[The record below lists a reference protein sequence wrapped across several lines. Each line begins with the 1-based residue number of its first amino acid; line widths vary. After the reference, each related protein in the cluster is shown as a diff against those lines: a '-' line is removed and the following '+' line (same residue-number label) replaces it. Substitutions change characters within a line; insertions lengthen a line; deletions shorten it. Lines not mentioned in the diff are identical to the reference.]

1 MKHNPLFLQ
10 NNMCGILGYSGD
22 FEKEQLNKG
31 LEKIAHRGPDGQGLF
46 FHNNTALG
54 HRRLSIIDLSD
65 NAKQPFEIMNRYVV
79 IFNGEIYNY
88 LEIKK
93 ELANEGFVFKSNSDT
108 EVLIYAYVKWGK
120 DFVLKL
126 NGMWAFAIYDK
137 NNGSLFL
144 SRDRLGK
151 KPLFYSLSKKGIV
164 FCSEMKGIYPF
175 LENVTINYAV
185 AKNALTNSFGYE
197 STEHCLINNIIRFP
211 AGTNATYYSNELK
224 FEKFWDPEKIKV
236 QVPEDYNKQKEI
248 FRELFFDACKIRMR
262 SDVAIGTAL
271 SGGLDSSAVICA
283 MSYISKNNTKFSH
296 TQKDWQHAFVASF
309 PGTSLDETKYAK
321 TVTDFL
327 NINAHFLNI
336 NPLKDLDSIFYKTYL
351 FEELFYA
358 PVIPFVQLYENIKRH
373 KVTVSID
380 GHGADELFGGYPFDM
395 NAALVDSLPSM
406 RNFNKTLEAINNT
419 EGNEA
424 NANRKN
430 KLKFAL
436 LNKYPVLQNF
446 SKQLNRIPKKEQFDF
461 LNSTLFQSS
470 FKTILPTLLRN
481 YDRYSMMNSVE
492 IRMPF
497 LDHRIVEFAFSIPY
511 TSKIRNGFGKAI
523 VRDALADIMPQ
534 SIAYRKA
541 KIGFN
546 APINSWMNQELK
558 TWIGDLIHSTDF
570 NNSTLIDK
578 KKTFDSLSTII
589 SEKEIDFMQG
599 TKLFEQLI
607 PVIWEKSLTYGR

>member
-1 MKHNPLFLQ
+1 
-10 NNMCGILGYSGD
+10 MCGILGYSGD
-22 FEKEQLNKG
+22 FVKEKLNKG
-31 LEKIAHRGPDGQGLF
+31 LERISHRGPDGVGTF
-46 FHNNTALG
+46 FHNKVALG

-65 NAKQPFEIMNRYVV
+65 NAKQPFEILDRYV
-79 IFNGEIYNY
+79 ITFNGEIYNY
-88 LEIKK
+88 LELKK
-93 ELANEGFVFKSNSDT
+93 ELANEGFIFKSGSDT
-108 EVLIYAYVKWGK
+108 EVLLYCFVKWGK
-120 DFVLKL
+120 AFVSKM

-137 NNGSLFL
+137 NDGSLFL

-151 KPLFYSLSKKGIV
+151 KPLFYSLSKNGIV
-164 FCSEMKGIYPF
+164 FSSEMKGIYPF
-175 LENVTINYAV
+175 LETISINYNLAQS
-185 AKNALTNSFGYE
+185 ALTNSFGYE
-197 STEHCLINNIIRFP
+197 STENCLINNISRFP
-211 AGTNATYYSNELK
+211 AGTNATFTDNELK

-236 QVPEDYNKQKEI
+236 TVPEDYNKQKEI
-248 FRELFFDACKIRMR
+248 FRELFLDACKIRMR

-271 SGGLDSSAVICA
+271 SGGLDSSSVICA
-283 MSYISKNNTKFSH
+283 MSYISKNNNKSSH

-321 TVTDFL
+321 TVTDHL
-327 NINAHFLNI
+327 NINAHFLDI
-336 NPLKDLDSIFYKTYL
+336 DPLKDLDSIFYKTYL

-358 PVIPFVQLYENIKRH
+358 PVIPFVQLYENIKRNN
-373 KVTVSID
+373 VTVSID

-395 NAALVDSLPSM
+395 NAALIDSLPSM
-406 RNFNKTLEAINNT
+406 QDFNKTLEAINNT
-419 EGNEA
+419 EGSEP
-424 NANRKN
+424 NANHKN
-430 KLKFAL
+430 KLKFAA
-436 LNKYPVLQNF
+436 LNKYPVLQHF
-446 SKQLNRIPKKEQFDF
+446 SKHLNLVPKKEQFDF

-523 VRDALADIMPQ
+523 VRDALADLMPQ
-534 SIAYRKA
+534 SIAYRKD

-558 TWIGDLIHSTDF
+558 TWIGDLIHSNDF

-578 KKTFDSLSTII
+578 KKTFDSLNAII
-589 SEKEIDFMQG
+589 SEKKIDFMQG

-607 PVIWEKSLTYGR
+607 PVIWEKSLSYAR

>member
-1 MKHNPLFLQ
+1 
-10 NNMCGILGYSGD
+10 
-22 FEKEQLNKG
+22 
-31 LEKIAHRGPDGQGLF
+31 
-46 FHNNTALG
+46 
-54 HRRLSIIDLSD
+54 
-65 NAKQPFEIMNRYVV
+65 
-79 IFNGEIYNY
+79 
-88 LEIKK
+88 
-93 ELANEGFVFKSNSDT
+93 
-108 EVLIYAYVKWGK
+108 
-120 DFVLKL
+120 
-126 NGMWAFAIYDK
+126 
-137 NNGSLFL
+137 
-144 SRDRLGK
+144 
-151 KPLFYSLSKKGIV
+151 
-164 FCSEMKGIYPF
+164 
-175 LENVTINYAV
+175 
-185 AKNALTNSFGYE
+185 
-197 STEHCLINNIIRFP
+197 
-211 AGTNATYYSNELK
+211 
-224 FEKFWDPEKIKV
+224 
-236 QVPEDYNKQKEI
+236 
-248 FRELFFDACKIRMR
+248 
-262 SDVAIGTAL
+262 
-271 SGGLDSSAVICA
+271 

-446 SKQLNRIPKKEQFDF
+446 SKQLNRIPKKKQFDF